1 MSKREK
7 SISTPIIGNV
17 PFSEDGLK
25 QLEKIDN
32 KKLLLEY
39 PTVYIIYSERNGM
52 YQVYV
57 GETNNIKQ
65 RTKEHFR
72 EGNCYAKGSNMF
84 VIGHEHFNKSLTLDI
99 ENKFMLYLTG
109 NEVIKNL
116 SNKRDNPQYRYF
128 PYEEM
133 NQIFSKSWKKLRK
146 NEQSLFPIEKVIE
159 DNALFKAS
167 PFHKLTMEQFEARD
181 KIINRV
187 KEVLNK
193 GNDHQLIL
201 VEGAAGSG
209 KTVLLSSLFYALS
222 EENNENTY
230 MLVNHDEQV
239 KVYNNIAKKLGLQKR
254 LNEKVMKPTSFIIN
268 DKFENEDNIV
278 LVDEAHLLWTQ
289 GKQSY
294 QGQNQ
299 LQDIIKKSRITIAVF
314 DPQQVLRTQQYVEDD
329 DLRKIEENAKNNGNL
344 IELKKQLRMNAS
356 QETIDWIKTFVYRQ
370 EIIPFPKNDVKYD
383 LKIFDDP
390 RDMYE
395 QLKIKNQNQ
404 ESGLSRILATFD
416 WEFKEKKSGTTD
428 LYKVE
433 VDGLSLP
440 WNNQL
445 KSSNKYLSWAE
456 RPETINEAGSTYTI
470 QGFDLNY
477 SAVIIG
483 PSVKYRDGK
492 VIYDP
497 DFSANKNA
505 TNKRTLKNG
514 KKQKIYD
521 TLLPNELNVLL
532 TRGINGLYIYAVDEE
547 LRRVLLN
554 SQKNI

>member
-72 EGNCYAKGSNMF
+72 EGNRYAKGSNMF

-109 NEVIKNL
+109 NKFIKKL

-193 GNDHQLIL
+193 GNKHQLIL

-268 DKFENEDNIV
+268 DKFVDEDNIV

-356 QETIDWIKTFVYRQ
+356 QETINWIKTFVYQQ
-370 EIIPFPKNDVKYD
+370 EIIPLPENDAKYD

-390 RDMYE
+390 REMYE

-497 DFSANKNA
+497 DFSANRNA
-505 TNKRTLKNG
+505 VSNRTLKNG
-514 KKQKIYD
+514 KKQKVYD

-532 TRGINGLYIYAVDEE
+532 TRGINGLYIYAVDDE
-547 LRRVLLN
+547 LRIALL
-554 SQKNI
+554 SAQGQ

>member
-17 PFSEDGLK
+17 PFSEDGIK

-72 EGNCYAKGSNMF
+72 EGNRYAKGSNMF

-109 NEVIKNL
+109 NKFIKKL

-193 GNDHQLIL
+193 GNKHQLIL

-268 DKFENEDNIV
+268 DKFVDEDNIV

-344 IELKKQLRMNAS
+344 IELKKQLRMNAN
-356 QETIDWIKTFVYRQ
+356 QETINWIKTFVYQQ
-370 EIIPFPKNDVKYD
+370 EIIPFPENDAKYD

-390 RDMYE
+390 REMYE

-497 DFSANKNA
+497 DFSANRNA
-505 TNKRTLKNG
+505 VSNRTLKNG
-514 KKQKIYD
+514 KKQKVYD

-532 TRGINGLYIYAVDEE
+532 TRGINGLYIYAVDDE
-547 LRRVLLN
+547 LRIALL
-554 SQKNI
+554 SAQGQ

>member
-72 EGNCYAKGSNMF
+72 EGNRYAKGSNMF

-109 NEVIKNL
+109 NKFIKKL

-193 GNDHQLIL
+193 GNKHQLIL

-222 EENNENTY
+222 EKNNENTY

-268 DKFENEDNIV
+268 DKFVDEDNIV

-356 QETIDWIKTFVYRQ
+356 QETINWIKTFVYQQ
-370 EIIPFPKNDVKYD
+370 EIIPFPENDAKYD

-390 RDMYE
+390 REMYE

-497 DFSANKNA
+497 DFSANRNA
-505 TNKRTLKNG
+505 VSNRTLKNG
-514 KKQKIYD
+514 KKQKVYD

-532 TRGINGLYIYAVDEE
+532 TRGINGLYIYAVDDE
-547 LRRVLLN
+547 LRIALL
-554 SQKNI
+554 SAQGQ

>member
-72 EGNCYAKGSNMF
+72 EGNRYAKGSNMF

-109 NEVIKNL
+109 NKFIKKL

-193 GNDHQLIL
+193 GNKHQLIL

-254 LNEKVMKPTSFIIN
+254 LNEKVMNPTSFIIN
-268 DKFENEDNIV
+268 DKFVDEDNIV

-356 QETIDWIKTFVYRQ
+356 QETINWIKTFVYQQ
-370 EIIPFPKNDVKYD
+370 EIIPFPKNDAKYD
-383 LKIFDDP
+383 LKIFDNP
-390 RDMYE
+390 REMYE

-497 DFSANKNA
+497 DFSANRNA
-505 TNKRTLKNG
+505 VSNRTLKNG
-514 KKQKIYD
+514 KKQKVYD

-532 TRGINGLYIYAVDEE
+532 TRGINGLYIYAVDDE
-547 LRRVLLN
+547 LRIALL
-554 SQKNI
+554 SAQGQ

>member
-17 PFSEDGLK
+17 PFSEDGIK

-72 EGNCYAKGSNMF
+72 EGNRYAKGSNMF
-84 VIGHEHFNKSLTLDI
+84 VIGHEHFNKSLTLGI

-109 NEVIKNL
+109 NKFIKKL

-193 GNDHQLIL
+193 GNKHQLIL

-268 DKFENEDNIV
+268 DKFVEEDNIV

-356 QETIDWIKTFVYRQ
+356 QETINWIKTFVYQQ
-370 EIIPFPKNDVKYD
+370 EIIPFPENNAKYD

-390 RDMYE
+390 REMYE

-497 DFSANKNA
+497 DFSANRNA
-505 TNKRTLKNG
+505 VSNRTLKNG
-514 KKQKIYD
+514 KKQKVYD

-532 TRGINGLYIYAVDEE
+532 TRGINGLYIYAVDDE
-547 LRRVLLN
+547 LRIALL
-554 SQKNI
+554 SAQGQ

>member
-7 SISTPIIGNV
+7 SISTPIIENV

-72 EGNCYAKGSNMF
+72 EGNRYTKGSNMF

-109 NEVIKNL
+109 NKFIKKL

-146 NEQSLFPIEKVIE
+146 NELSLFPIEKVIE

-193 GNDHQLIL
+193 GNKHQLIL

-209 KTVLLSSLFYALS
+209 KIVLLSSLFYALS

-239 KVYNNIAKKLGLQKR
+239 KVYNNIAKKLGLQRR

-268 DKFENEDNIV
+268 DKFVDEDNIV

-356 QETIDWIKTFVYRQ
+356 QETINWIKTFVYQQ
-370 EIIPFPKNDVKYD
+370 EIIPFPENNAKYD

-390 RDMYE
+390 REMYE

-416 WEFKEKKSGTTD
+416 WKFKEKKSGTTD

-445 KSSNKYLSWAE
+445 ESSNKYLSWAE
-456 RPETINEAGSTYTI
+456 RPETINEAGSTYTV

-497 DFSANKNA
+497 DFSANRNA
-505 TNKRTLKNG
+505 VSNRTLKNG
-514 KKQKIYD
+514 KKQKVYD

-532 TRGINGLYIYAVDEE
+532 TRGINGLYIYAVDDE
-547 LRRVLLN
+547 LRIALL
-554 SQKNI
+554 SAQGQ

>member
-25 QLEKIDN
+25 QLERIDN

-39 PTVYIIYSERNGM
+39 PTVYIIYSERNGT

-72 EGNCYAKGSNMF
+72 EGNRYAKGSNMF

-201 VEGAAGSG
+201 DEGAAGSG

-532 TRGINGLYIYAVDEE
+532 TRGINGLYIYAADKE
-547 LRRVLLN
+547 LRRALLH
-554 SQKNI
+554 SQKNR

>member
-17 PFSEDGLK
+17 PFSEDGIK

-72 EGNCYAKGSNMF
+72 EGNRYAKGSNMF

-109 NEVIKNL
+109 NKFIKKL

-193 GNDHQLIL
+193 GNKHQLIL

-268 DKFENEDNIV
+268 DKFVDEDNIV

-356 QETIDWIKTFVYRQ
+356 QETINWIKTFVYQQ
-370 EIIPFPKNDVKYD
+370 EIIPFPENDAKYD

-390 RDMYE
+390 REMYE

-497 DFSANKNA
+497 DFSANRNA
-505 TNKRTLKNG
+505 VSNRTLKNG
-514 KKQKIYD
+514 KKQKVYD

-532 TRGINGLYIYAVDEE
+532 TRGINGLYIYAVDDE
-547 LRRVLLN
+547 LRVALL
-554 SQKNI
+554 SAQGQ

>member
-17 PFSEDGLK
+17 PFSEDGIK

-72 EGNCYAKGSNMF
+72 EGNRYAKGSNMF

-109 NEVIKNL
+109 NKFIKKL

-193 GNDHQLIL
+193 GNKHQLIL

-268 DKFENEDNIV
+268 DKFVDEDNIV

-356 QETIDWIKTFVYRQ
+356 QETINWIKTFVYQQ
-370 EIIPFPKNDVKYD
+370 EIIPFPENDAKYD

-390 RDMYE
+390 REMYE

-433 VDGLSLP
+433 ADGLSLP

-497 DFSANKNA
+497 DFSANRNA
-505 TNKRTLKNG
+505 VSNRTLKNG
-514 KKQKIYD
+514 KKQKVYD

-532 TRGINGLYIYAVDEE
+532 TRGINGLYIYAVDDE
-547 LRRVLLN
+547 LRIALL
-554 SQKNI
+554 SAQGQ

>member
-17 PFSEDGLK
+17 PFSEDGIK

-72 EGNCYAKGSNMF
+72 EGNRYAKGSNMF

-109 NEVIKNL
+109 NKFIKKL

-193 GNDHQLIL
+193 GNKHQLIL

-268 DKFENEDNIV
+268 DKFVDEDNIV

-356 QETIDWIKTFVYRQ
+356 QETINWIKTFVYQQ
-370 EIIPFPKNDVKYD
+370 EIIPFTENDAKYD

-390 RDMYE
+390 REMYE

-497 DFSANKNA
+497 DFSANRNA
-505 TNKRTLKNG
+505 VSNRTLKNG
-514 KKQKIYD
+514 KKQKVYD

-532 TRGINGLYIYAVDEE
+532 TRGINGLYIYAVDDE
-547 LRRVLLN
+547 LRIALL
-554 SQKNI
+554 SAQGQ

>member
-72 EGNCYAKGSNMF
+72 EGNRYAKGSNMF

-109 NEVIKNL
+109 NKFIKKL

-193 GNDHQLIL
+193 ENKHQLIL

-268 DKFENEDNIV
+268 DKFVDEDNIV

-356 QETIDWIKTFVYRQ
+356 QETINWIKTFVYQQ
-370 EIIPFPKNDVKYD
+370 EIIPFPENDAKYD

-390 RDMYE
+390 REMYE

-497 DFSANKNA
+497 DFSANRNA
-505 TNKRTLKNG
+505 VSNRTLKNG
-514 KKQKIYD
+514 KKQKVYD

-532 TRGINGLYIYAVDEE
+532 TRGINGLYIYAVDDE
-547 LRRVLLN
+547 LRIALL
-554 SQKNI
+554 SAQGQ

>member
-17 PFSEDGLK
+17 PFSEDGIK
-25 QLEKIDN
+25 RLEKIDN

-72 EGNCYAKGSNMF
+72 EGNRYAKGSNMF

-109 NEVIKNL
+109 NKFIKKL

-133 NQIFSKSWKKLRK
+133 DQIFSKSWKKLRK

-193 GNDHQLIL
+193 GNKHQLIL

-268 DKFENEDNIV
+268 DKFVDEDNIV

-356 QETIDWIKTFVYRQ
+356 QETINWIKTFVYQQ
-370 EIIPFPKNDVKYD
+370 EIIPFPENDAKYD

-390 RDMYE
+390 REMYE

-456 RPETINEAGSTYTI
+456 RPETISEAGSTYTI

-497 DFSANKNA
+497 DFSANRNA
-505 TNKRTLKNG
+505 VSNRTLKNG
-514 KKQKIYD
+514 KKQKVYD

-532 TRGINGLYIYAVDEE
+532 TRGINGLYIYAVDDE
-547 LRRVLLN
+547 LRIALL
-554 SQKNI
+554 SAQGQ

>member
-17 PFSEDGLK
+17 PFSEDGIK

-72 EGNCYAKGSNMF
+72 EGNRYAKCSNMF

-109 NEVIKNL
+109 NKFIKKL

-193 GNDHQLIL
+193 GNKHQLIL

-268 DKFENEDNIV
+268 DKFVDEDNIV

-356 QETIDWIKTFVYRQ
+356 QETINWIKTFVYQ
-370 EIIPFPKNDVKYD
+370 
-383 LKIFDDP
+383 
-390 RDMYE
+390 
-395 QLKIKNQNQ
+395 Q
-404 ESGLSRILATFD
+404 
-416 WEFKEKKSGTTD
+416 
-428 LYKVE
+428 
-433 VDGLSLP
+433 
-440 WNNQL
+440 
-445 KSSNKYLSWAE
+445 
-456 RPETINEAGSTYTI
+456 
-470 QGFDLNY
+470 
-477 SAVIIG
+477 
-483 PSVKYRDGK
+483 
-492 VIYDP
+492 
-497 DFSANKNA
+497 
-505 TNKRTLKNG
+505 
-514 KKQKIYD
+514 
-521 TLLPNELNVLL
+521 
-532 TRGINGLYIYAVDEE
+532 
-547 LRRVLLN
+547 
-554 SQKNI
+554 

>member
-72 EGNCYAKGSNMF
+72 EGNRYAKGSNMF

-109 NEVIKNL
+109 NKFIKKL

-193 GNDHQLIL
+193 GNKHQLIL

-268 DKFENEDNIV
+268 DKFVDEDNIV

-356 QETIDWIKTFVYRQ
+356 QETINWIKTFVYQQ
-370 EIIPFPKNDVKYD
+370 EIIPFPENDAKYD

-390 RDMYE
+390 REMYE

-497 DFSANKNA
+497 DFSANRNA
-505 TNKRTLKNG
+505 VSNRTLKNG
-514 KKQKIYD
+514 KKQKVYD

-532 TRGINGLYIYAVDEE
+532 TRGINGLYIYAVDDE
-547 LRRVLLN
+547 LRIALL
-554 SQKNI
+554 SAQGQ

>member
-17 PFSEDGLK
+17 PFSEDGIK

-72 EGNCYAKGSNMF
+72 EGNRYAKGSNMF

-109 NEVIKNL
+109 NKFIKKL

-193 GNDHQLIL
+193 GNKHQLIL

-268 DKFENEDNIV
+268 DKFVDEDNIV

-356 QETIDWIKTFVYRQ
+356 QETINWIKTFVYQQ
-370 EIIPFPKNDVKYD
+370 EITPFPENDAKYD

-390 RDMYE
+390 REMYE

-497 DFSANKNA
+497 DFSANRNA
-505 TNKRTLKNG
+505 VSNRTLKNG
-514 KKQKIYD
+514 KKQKVYD

-532 TRGINGLYIYAVDEE
+532 TRGINGLYIYAVDDE
-547 LRRVLLN
+547 LRIALL
-554 SQKNI
+554 SAQGQ

>member
-17 PFSEDGLK
+17 PFSEDGIK

-72 EGNCYAKGSNMF
+72 EGNRYAKGSNMF
-84 VIGHEHFNKSLTLDI
+84 VVGHEHFNKSLTLDI

-109 NEVIKNL
+109 NKFIKKL

-193 GNDHQLIL
+193 GNKHQLIL

-209 KTVLLSSLFYALS
+209 KTVLLSSLFHALS

-239 KVYNNIAKKLGLQKR
+239 KVYNNIAKKLGLQK
-254 LNEKVMKPTSFIIN
+254 
-268 DKFENEDNIV
+268 D
-278 LVDEAHLLWTQ
+278 
-289 GKQSY
+289 
-294 QGQNQ
+294 
-299 LQDIIKKSRITIAVF
+299 
-314 DPQQVLRTQQYVEDD
+314 
-329 DLRKIEENAKNNGNL
+329 
-344 IELKKQLRMNAS
+344 
-356 QETIDWIKTFVYRQ
+356 
-370 EIIPFPKNDVKYD
+370 
-383 LKIFDDP
+383 
-390 RDMYE
+390 
-395 QLKIKNQNQ
+395 
-404 ESGLSRILATFD
+404 
-416 WEFKEKKSGTTD
+416 
-428 LYKVE
+428 
-433 VDGLSLP
+433 
-440 WNNQL
+440 
-445 KSSNKYLSWAE
+445 
-456 RPETINEAGSTYTI
+456 
-470 QGFDLNY
+470 
-477 SAVIIG
+477 
-483 PSVKYRDGK
+483 
-492 VIYDP
+492 
-497 DFSANKNA
+497 
-505 TNKRTLKNG
+505 
-514 KKQKIYD
+514 
-521 TLLPNELNVLL
+521 
-532 TRGINGLYIYAVDEE
+532 
-547 LRRVLLN
+547 
-554 SQKNI
+554 

>member
-17 PFSEDGLK
+17 PFSEDGIK

-72 EGNCYAKGSNMF
+72 EGNRYAKGSNMF

-109 NEVIKNL
+109 NKFIKKL

-193 GNDHQLIL
+193 GNKHQLIL

-268 DKFENEDNIV
+268 DKFVDEDNIV

-356 QETIDWIKTFVYRQ
+356 QETINWIKTFVYQQ
-370 EIIPFPKNDVKYD
+370 EIIPFTENSAKYD
-383 LKIFDDP
+383 LKIFDNP
-390 RDMYE
+390 REMYE

-497 DFSANKNA
+497 DFSANRNA
-505 TNKRTLKNG
+505 VSNRTLKNG
-514 KKQKIYD
+514 KKQKVYD

-532 TRGINGLYIYAVDEE
+532 TRGINGLYIYAVDDE
-547 LRRVLLN
+547 LRIALL
-554 SQKNI
+554 SAQGQ

>member
-17 PFSEDGLK
+17 PFSEDGIK

-72 EGNCYAKGSNMF
+72 EGNRYAKGSNMF

-109 NEVIKNL
+109 NKFIKKL

-193 GNDHQLIL
+193 GNKHQLIL

-222 EENNENTY
+222 EKNNENTY

-268 DKFENEDNIV
+268 DKFVDEDNIV

-356 QETIDWIKTFVYRQ
+356 QETINWIKTFVYQQ
-370 EIIPFPKNDVKYD
+370 EIIPFPENDAKYD

-390 RDMYE
+390 REMYE

-497 DFSANKNA
+497 DFSANRNA
-505 TNKRTLKNG
+505 VSNRTLKNG
-514 KKQKIYD
+514 KKQKVYD

-532 TRGINGLYIYAVDEE
+532 TRGINGLYIYAVDDE
-547 LRRVLLN
+547 LRIALL
-554 SQKNI
+554 SAQGQ

>member
-72 EGNCYAKGSNMF
+72 EGNRYAKGSNMF

-201 VEGAAGSG
+201 VEGVAGSG

-416 WEFKEKKSGTTD
+416 WEFKEKKSGTND

-532 TRGINGLYIYAVDEE
+532 TRGINGLYIYAADKE
-547 LRRVLLN
+547 LRRALLH
-554 SQKNI
+554 SQKNR